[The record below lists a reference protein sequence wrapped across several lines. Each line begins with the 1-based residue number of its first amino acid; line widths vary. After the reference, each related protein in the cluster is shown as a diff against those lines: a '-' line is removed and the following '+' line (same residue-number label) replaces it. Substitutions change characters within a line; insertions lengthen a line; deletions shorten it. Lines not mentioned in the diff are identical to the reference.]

1 MSIRDS
7 LAHARQGRHLT
18 QQEVAR
24 RAGMTQP
31 AIAAL
36 EAGRGNPTLDTLS
49 RWAEAVEVEL
59 VAVPRE
65 RNPIVE
71 AASALQSADDDVS
84 FRVSLDL
91 LDRLR
96 ELDELQF
103 LLAVQPPPPGAGRA
117 RRDALLAA
125 IVDLVCQERGVTP
138 PAWCDVP
145 VADVIW
151 WVSPLPSAR
160 RHALA
165 TCPAPFRARGIMI
178 DESDV
183 VRA

>member
-1 MSIRDS
+1 M
-7 LAHARQGRHLT
+7 
-18 QQEVAR
+18 
-24 RAGMTQP
+24 
-31 AIAAL
+31 
-36 EAGRGNPTLDTLS
+36 
-49 RWAEAVEVEL
+49 EL
-59 VAVPRE
+59 VAVPRKS
-65 RNPIVE
+65 NPVVE
-71 AASALQSADDDVS
+71 AASALQGIDDDVA

-103 LLAVQPPPPGAGRA
+103 LLAVQHPPPGTGRA
-117 RRDALLAA
+117 RLDALLAA
-125 IVDLVCQERGVTP
+125 VVDLVCQERGVAP
-138 PAWCDVP
+138 PAWCDLP

-151 WVSPLPSAR
+151 WVSDLPSAR